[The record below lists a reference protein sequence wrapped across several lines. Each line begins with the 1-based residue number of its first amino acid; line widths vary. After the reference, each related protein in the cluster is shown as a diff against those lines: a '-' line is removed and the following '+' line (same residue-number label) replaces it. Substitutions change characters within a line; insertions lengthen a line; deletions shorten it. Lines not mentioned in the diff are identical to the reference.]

1 MCPKTEL
8 TLLLDDDIA
17 HLHIVISNPAS
28 SLAVFLL
35 TKAELENFPC
45 QMALAKI
52 SIVYARSRYN
62 QNGIEIWPFFG
73 QIWSSISYKT
83 LYGIFMRG
91 LNFLGLILLGDQF
104 FRGPNE
110 IGDHF
115 STSLRVCVKYIVGK
129 VGTK

>member
-62 QNGIEIWPFFG
+62 QNGIEIWPFFRPDMV
-73 QIWSSISYKT
+73 
-83 LYGIFMRG
+83 LD
-91 LNFLGLILLGDQF
+91 L
-104 FRGPNE
+104 
-110 IGDHF
+110 
-115 STSLRVCVKYIVGK
+115 V
-129 VGTK
+129 